1 MSEPALLEMKAIS
14 KRFPGV
20 LALNQVYF
28 DVRPGEVHALVGE
41 NGAGKSTLMNILGGV
56 YPADD
61 GEIQL
66 QGRRLELRNP
76 MDAIRAGISVV
87 YQELMLAEHLSAA
100 ENVMLH
106 QEPRRW
112 GLLIDQQAMRS
123 VAQETVDQLGVAID
137 VRRTVGNLSIANR
150 QIIEIARAL
159 HRHLSILVLDEP
171 SAVLGKSDMDVLF
184 AVIRRL
190 KSQGIPVVY
199 ISHRLDEIFEIADRV
214 TVLKDGAVVGTRPT
228 SELDE
233 DLLVSMMIGRSLEA
247 SGAAQ
252 RQPGE
257 VVLRV
262 QGLRKAGVLH
272 DVSFDVHEREIVGL
286 AGLVGSKRT
295 DLARIIFGAEQPD
308 DGRIY
313 LGGRPVRFRSPRE
326 GVAHGLALLPEDRKA
341 MGLLLNRPVRENISI
356 SSLADFVYLMML
368 RLRKEDRFVRD
379 LIKRLN
385 IHTTG
390 PGQTVR
396 DLSGGNQQKVVLAR
410 WLGKTSRLFIFDEP
424 TRGVDVGGK
433 REIHRLMEGL
443 AERGA
448 AILMISSELPEIL
461 SLSDRIVVMRN
472 GAIVGRF
479 VRAEATEELIM
490 QAVIKGESNNVN
502 APNAQH

>member
-1 MSEPALLEMKAIS
+1 MSEPAFLEMTGIS

-20 LALNQVYF
+20 LALNQVSF
-28 DVRPGEVHALVGE
+28 DVMPGEVHALVGE

-56 YPADD
+56 YPADE
-61 GEIQL
+61 GQIHL
-66 QGRRLELRNP
+66 QGRRLELRSP

-87 YQELMLAEHLSAA
+87 YQELMLAQHLSAA

-112 GLLIDQQAMRS
+112 GFLIDKKAMRS
-123 VAQETVDQLGVAID
+123 AAQETVDQLGVAID
-137 VRRTVGNLSIANR
+137 VRQTVGSLSIASR

-159 HRHLSILVLDEP
+159 HRNLSILVLDEP

-190 KSQGIPVVY
+190 KSQRIPVVY
-199 ISHRLDEIFEIADRV
+199 ISHRLDEVFEIADRV
-214 TVLKDGAVVGTRPT
+214 TILKDGAVVGTRPT

-233 DLLVSMMIGRSLEA
+233 DQLVGMMIGRSLDA
-247 SGAAQ
+247 SRATR

-262 QGLRKAGVLH
+262 EGLRKSGVLH
-272 DVSFDVHEREIVGL
+272 DISFDVHEHEIVGL

-295 DLARIIFGAEQPD
+295 DLARMIFGAEQPD

-313 LGGRPVRFRSPRE
+313 LGGKPVRFRSPRE
-326 GVAHGLALLPEDRKA
+326 GVAHGLALLPEDRKT

-356 SSLADFVYLMML
+356 SNLAELLFLMIL
-368 RLRKEDRFVRD
+368 RLRKEDRFVRE
-379 LIKRLN
+379 LIKGLN

-390 PGQTVR
+390 PGQIVR
-396 DLSGGNQQKVVLAR
+396 NLSGGNQQKVVLAR
-410 WLGKTSRLFIFDEP
+410 WLGRTSRLFIFDEP

-433 REIHRLMEGL
+433 REIHKLIEGL

-461 SLSDRIVVMRN
+461 GLSDRILVMRN

-479 VRAEATEELIM
+479 VRAEATEEVVM
-490 QAVIKGESNNVN
+490 QAVIKGESNDVN
-502 APNAQH
+502 AGNAHG